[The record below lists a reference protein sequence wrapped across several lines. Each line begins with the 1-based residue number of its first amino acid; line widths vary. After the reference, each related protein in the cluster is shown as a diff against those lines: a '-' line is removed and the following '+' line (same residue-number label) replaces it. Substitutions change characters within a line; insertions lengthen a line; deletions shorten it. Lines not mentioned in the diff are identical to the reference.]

1 MVKSKA
7 APVED
12 IQSPDVFEKK
22 LGKFE
27 AKGLVC
33 FEEITDYSLISDKKV
48 RGFEFWFRVFKKVL
62 RYLLMISS

>member
-7 APVED
+7 TRVED
-12 IQSPDVFEKK
+12 IGSPDVFEKK

-48 RGFEFWFRVFKKVL
+48 RVLKK
-62 RYLLMISS
+62 I